1 MQLTSLTCDGFRC
14 IEHLEFAPA
23 PGVNVIRGGN
33 AQGKTT
39 LLEALLFLVT
49 ARSHRSTMESELV
62 RRGGDYFRIQGR
74 FERHEHPLEME
85 VNWWRGAKRFKVNGV
100 SQERVSD
107 ILGKVNVV
115 FFSPGDVDLVRGPG
129 SGRRRF
135 LDMEISQLS
144 SRYLHALQR
153 YRDVLRQRNEILRRP
168 EPDEAMLDVWDA
180 QLAEHGEVI
189 RSERNAFVD
198 GLSGL
203 AAEAYE
209 RVAGGERLSV
219 RYAPDVGMDTP
230 LADAL
235 QKSRTADLKRGVTSR
250 GPHRDEIELIVAEAP
265 ARAYA
270 SQGQQRTAA
279 LALKLA
285 EVTLIRERAGEYP
298 ILMLDDVLSE
308 LDEDRSR
315 RLLEA
320 APEDVQCFLTT
331 TGLDGARP
339 GWDSSW
345 TEFLIEAGNLARR

>member
-1 MQLTSLTCDGFRC
+1 MQLVSLKCERFRC
-14 IEHLEFAPA
+14 IEDLQFTPA
-23 PGVNVIRGGN
+23 PGINVIRGGN

-49 ARSHRSTMESELV
+49 ARSHRSTTESELV
-62 RRGGDYFRIQGR
+62 RRGAHYFRIQGR
-74 FERHEHPLEME
+74 FERFGHPVDME
-85 VNWWRGAKRFKVNGV
+85 VNWWRGAKRFKINGV
-100 SQERVSD
+100 SQDRVSD
-107 ILGKVNVV
+107 ILGKINVV
-115 FFSPGDVDLVRGPG
+115 FFSPSDVDLVRGPG

-153 YRDVLRQRNEILRRP
+153 YREVLRQRNEILRQP
-168 EPDEAMLDVWDA
+168 EPDEAILDAWDA

-189 RSERNAFVD
+189 RSERNEFVN
-198 GLSGL
+198 GLSGV
-203 AAEAYE
+203 AADAYE
-209 RVAGGERLSV
+209 RIAGGERLAV
-219 RYAPDVGMDTP
+219 KYAPDVAMDTP

-235 QKSRTADLKRGVTSR
+235 QKSRAADLRRGVTSR
-250 GPHRDEIELIVAEAP
+250 GPHRDEVELSVAETP

-308 LDEDRSR
+308 LDQDRSR

-320 APEDVQCFLTT
+320 APGDVQCFLTT
-331 TGLDGARP
+331 TGLDGAQP